1 MRQSSPDATRPPLES
16 QSEAY
21 TVASKAAT
29 DAALGI
35 SVMASSSSPTAADV
49 VSRVV
54 GDHDGAGEGSS
65 EGGVVGNGDG
75 FAEGEGVGG
84 TLGALVG
91 TGEGLGVGCTLG
103 SWVGEQ
109 VTPEKQTPS
118 QPRSELAMWPEVPPE
133 QISHASTLQ
142 QTDVKK
148 KRGIKKARY
157 GHSMQRKRQ
166 LTRLRRC
173 MCPCSQQTCSKPWH
187 QSSTPGRKC
196 RRTRLGSRCR

>member
-1 MRQSSPDATRPPLES
+1 M
-16 QSEAY
+16 
-21 TVASKAAT
+21 ASKAAT

-75 FAEGEGVGG
+75 CAEGLAVGRGLGFGDGFGVGASEGEGVGG

-148 KRGIKKARY
+148 KSGIKKARY

-173 MCPCSQQTCSKPWH
+173 MCPCSQQTCSKLWH